1 MNKYTE
7 LQKPP
12 YKKKKSKHYQND
24 RITENVVCEMCKMR
38 NATEN
43 HELKGGHSFRNSSCE
58 NEFQLKLC
66 RTCHHGWEQQL
77 SKIEKDLI
85 RAIKQRDLMDK
96 NDWTV
101 EQFRDRIGIS
111 YL

>member
-24 RITENVVCEMCKMR
+24 RITEEVICDMCKFR
-38 NATEN
+38 NAVDN
-43 HELKGGHSFRNSSCE
+43 HELKGGHSFRNGSCE
-58 NEFQLKLC
+58 SEFQLKLC
-66 RTCHHGWEQQL
+66 RRCHQDYEYKL
-77 SKIEKDLI
+77 SKIEKNVI
-85 RAIKQRDLMDK
+85 RANKQLDLMDK

-101 EQFRDRIGIS
+101 EQFRERIGVS